1 MDNENEF
8 ITTTPNGEGGE
19 AEAAPTTAA
28 ASAAQSAPAA
38 GLEEAYQKA
47 LADNK
52 ELYDRLLRKQAE
64 MDNFRKRTQREKE
77 DLRQFAA
84 EELIRSLLPTLDGF
98 ERALQHRDENVPA
111 AFYQGLE
118 LIYRDLREVLSRSG
132 LSPIETAG
140 EIFDPNLHQAV
151 ETVEDRGRR
160 EHEIVAEMQR
170 GYRLKNRLL
179 RPALV
184 KVAVG
189 GKQG

>member
-1 MDNENEF
+1 MENENEF
-8 ITTTPNGEGGE
+8 MTTTQSGEGGE
-19 AEAAPTTAA
+19 AEAAPAA
-28 ASAAQSAPAA
+28 AAAPSAEPVPAP
-38 GLEEAYQKA
+38 GLAEAYQKA

-64 MDNFRKRTQREKE
+64 MDNFRKRTQREKD

-98 ERALQHRDENVPA
+98 ERALQQRDENVPA
-111 AFYQGLE
+111 TFYKGLE

-132 LSPIETAG
+132 LAPIETAG

-151 ETVEDRGRR
+151 ETVEDPGRR

-170 GYRLKNRLL
+170 GYRLKNKLL